1 MSYDRELGGEKLPM
15 DSCMQPDLKSIPE
28 AGINMEAN
36 DWKEICQNDSGD
48 IISYCCF
55 LIYIFHIFHS
65 QNVYSI

>member
-1 MSYDRELGGEKLPM
+1 MHAAGSKVYVK
-15 DSCMQPDLKSIPE
+15 E

-36 DWKEICQNDSGD
+36 DWKEICQNDNGD
-48 IISYCCF
+48 IIRYCCF